1 MTDNLPVLVDVTPVV
16 LAQIARAVAQ
26 DISLL
31 STILEKHGLTEA
43 QYEHLQKNNAY
54 FRSTLEQ
61 EIKNWQSI
69 KSTEARLRLQ
79 AQAALES
86 QMPTLAARMDTAKLG
101 EAVEAAK
108 LLARIAGVDAAQSG
122 PVAAGEGFTINID
135 LGAGAR
141 IIVGTGGDQKEG
153 GPPAIASGIPEISI
167 GPRDRA
173 PVPVLIEGTANKD

>member
-1 MTDNLPVLVDVTPVV
+1 MTTLPARVELPDISPVD
-16 LAQIARAVAQ
+16 LAKLARAVAQ

-31 STILEKHGLTEA
+31 STILEKHGLTES
-43 QYEHLQKNNAY
+43 QYGFLEKHNAY

-108 LLARIAGVDAAQSG
+108 LLARIAGVDAVQGAPS
-122 PVAAGEGFTINID
+122 AAGERFTINID
-135 LGAGAR
+135 IGAGQVKE
-141 IIVGTGGDQKEG
+141 IIVAKDVT
-153 GPPAIASGIPEISI
+153 PER
-167 GPRDRA
+167 P
-173 PVPVLIEGTANKD
+173 LLEHE